1 MRTRGARACHPGV
14 RMSEERFRAYTDRD
28 LGAVIDRMA
37 RQAAALLDATPVTLV
52 GVLRRGAPLADRVLA
67 RLREHAPRAE
77 IARLDL
83 EVKRYADDL
92 ALLHPETRLV
102 APAAGSVAGRRVIVV
117 DDVLYQG
124 YSLFRVFEWLR
135 AQGAAAI
142 HAAVLV
148 DRACTMLPVHAD
160 IIGVTLRIA
169 PGDVIECCVPP
180 YEPDFAID
188 IWRPGAPP

>member
-1 MRTRGARACHPGV
+1 
-14 RMSEERFRAYTDRD
+14 MSGERFRAYTDVD

-37 RQAAALLDATPVTLV
+37 RRIIALLDATPTMLI
-52 GVLRRGAPLADRVLA
+52 GVRRRGAPLADRLLA
-67 RLREHAPRAE
+67 RVQQLMPEAE

-92 ALLHPETRLV
+92 DLLHPETQLT
-102 APAAGSVAGRRVIVV
+102 APPDAYVKGRRAIAV

-135 AQGAAAI
+135 AQGAASV
-142 HAAVLV
+142 HGAVLV
-148 DRACTMLPVHAD
+148 DRACTVLPVRAE
-160 IIGVTLRIA
+160 IVGVTLQIA
-169 PGDVIECCVPP
+169 PGDVIECQVPP

-188 IWRPGAPP
+188 IQRGTPHG